1 MKTTTINSA
10 QTLYDAQTPPD
21 DAEYEKEKEVFLRIK
36 NKAIKAIKNDKWFL
50 MISFFNFNEAVLSG
64 AVDQELIDKYG
75 DFMDDAVEWEAGRFA
90 SEDTG
95 FKP

>member
-10 QTLYDAQTPPD
+10 QAAYDNQSPPD
-21 DAEYEKEKEVFLRIK
+21 DAEYEKKMEEFLRTK
-36 NKAIKAIKNDKWFL
+36 SKAIKAIVKNEMYL
-50 MISFFNFNEAVLSG
+50 MISIFRFNEAVLRG
-64 AVDQELIDKYG
+64 AVDQELIDKYC